1 MRRQLLYSV
10 LFIFSVFLADCMAAD
25 EAVEVTL
32 TEAVRLALQRHPDVE
47 KARSAAE
54 GLAGR
59 IREARAQAFPDISI
73 NSNALRLRDPSLLN
87 ASGLDKFPIELR
99 NALVPSGV
107 NLFDYSINI
116 KQPLYTAGKVGTAL
130 RLASLE
136 AQGASID
143 IKRAEQDLSLAVVR
157 AFYDLVWAERYR
169 DLVVETQEQRKKHA
183 EMARSLY
190 RNGVATE
197 VDVLRSEVN
206 VANGAPDLVRAEN
219 TIRQARALLNFY
231 LVRPIDFQT
240 RAMGEF
246 EEKAGPEEGLERLTG
261 QALQNRPELLRLLF
275 MVNSFPGE
283 PFEGRVREISPAV
296 DAETRAAKVRIQLNN
311 SRGRL
316 KAGMFVQGEIV
327 TGAPSQAIV
336 IPAAA
341 VYRDD
346 RSAKESFVFVVEN
359 GQAVRRRVRIGQEWD
374 QNLQI
379 VQGLK
384 PGDLL
389 VAELSIELAEG
400 VHVKPRW

>member
-1 MRRQLLYSV
+1 MERRPAE
-10 LFIFSVFLADCMAAD
+10 LAAI
-25 EAVEVTL
+25 
-32 TEAVRLALQRHPDVE
+32 RPLQ
-47 KARSAAE
+47 
-54 GLAGR
+54 
-59 IREARAQAFPDISI
+59 
-73 NSNALRLRDPSLLN
+73 
-87 ASGLDKFPIELR
+87 
-99 NALVPSGV
+99 
-107 NLFDYSINI
+107 
-116 KQPLYTAGKVGTAL
+116 KV
-130 RLASLE
+130 
-136 AQGASID
+136 
-143 IKRAEQDLSLAVVR
+143 
-157 AFYDLVWAERYR
+157 
-169 DLVVETQEQRKKHA
+169 
-183 EMARSLY
+183 
-190 RNGVATE
+190 
-197 VDVLRSEVN
+197 
-206 VANGAPDLVRAEN
+206 
-219 TIRQARALLNFY
+219 
-231 LVRPIDFQT
+231 
-240 RAMGEF
+240 
-246 EEKAGPEEGLERLTG
+246 
-261 QALQNRPELLRLLF
+261 LF

-327 TGAPSQAIV
+327 TGAPSQAFV